1 MKIISFNING
11 IRAINKKNIDGKK
24 IDKNE
29 INVITNIIN
38 VYEPDI
44 LILQEIKC
52 SECNINELELYNECY
67 PYIYMNN
74 SSIKKGYSGIGI
86 LSKIKPLN
94 IYYNFENY
102 NEIQQLD
109 YNFLYEGRII
119 CLEFNKIFIIGCY
132 VPNSKPN
139 LERLDQR
146 INIWEKLI
154 QKYINFLNK
163 IKPVVYCGDLNV
175 AHQDIDIYSI
185 KGHSKSPGFT
195 DQERNE
201 FSILLKECNLI
212 DSFRYLYPDKIKYSY
227 WSNLGRARINNKGWR
242 LDYFLISTKI
252 KKILI
257 ESDILD
263 NIYGSDHAPI
273 LLELK

>member
-11 IRAINKKNIDGKK
+11 IRAINKKNIYGNK

-38 VYEPDI
+38 DYEPDI

-52 SECNINELELYNECY
+52 NKCNIDEFEIYNQYY

-74 SSIKKGYSGIGI
+74 STIKKGYSGISI

-102 NEIQQLD
+102 NNKLD
-109 YNFLYEGRII
+109 YNFIYEGRII
-119 CLEFNKIFIIGCY
+119 CLEFNNIFIIGCY

-139 LERLDQR
+139 LERLEQR

-154 QKYINFLNK
+154 QEYIKTLNE
-163 IKPVVYCGDLNV
+163 IKPVIYCGDLNV
-175 AHQDIDIYSI
+175 AHQDIDIFSI

-195 DQERNE
+195 NEERNE
-201 FSILLKECNLI
+201 FSILLKECKLI
-212 DSFRYLYPDKIKYSY
+212 DSFRFLYPDKIKFSY
-227 WSNLGRARINNKGWR
+227 WSNLGKSRINNKGWR
-242 LDYFLISTKI
+242 IDYFLISNSI
-252 KKILI
+252 NNILI